1 MCGRPCDDGGSGD
14 DEGATYGAATVNVA
28 DPDWPRSDGLPAEI
42 MVIPFATAVARPLD
56 SPTVATCGSED
67 DQTNPPLTIA
77 FPFKSRPTA
86 VNWTVPPITA
96 KVVVAGLTSTLA
108 SFGPV
113 ESPQPIG
120 RRSRPIMNGSTR

>member
-1 MCGRPCDDGGSGD
+1 M
-14 DEGATYGAATVNVA
+14 
-28 DPDWPRSDGLPAEI
+28 L
-42 MVIPFATAVARPLD
+42 PFATAVARPLD
-56 SPTVATCGSED
+56 SLTVATCGLED
-67 DQTNPPLTIA
+67 DQMNPPLMIA
-77 FPFKSRPTA
+77 FPFKSRPMA

-120 RRSRPIMNGSTR
+120 RRSEPIMNGSTRRFIPEPS